1 MSNPWNTSGIQPD
14 NSPWTKP
21 GDDSQR
27 DTPGGQNPWSN
38 PQETVPPTMG
48 WRPAHPQ
55 PPENTADL
63 NPVATSSPRNNRI
76 GGFLIGLISILA
88 LTIIGLVAWL
98 FLSGRMGDTP
108 VNSASP
114 DAVPVVTTSESDK
127 AEPAQD
133 SSADNVSPER
143 QVQPDQPTMPPA
155 QSTEVAPAPNSPQA
169 SARSVERRTT
179 AQSPAVAIPSAA
191 QQAGLTAN
199 GWSDN
204 AATRCGGNQNLIY
217 AGRDNDAWIT
227 VCESGGQ
234 MTYRSDIFGGTLTA
248 TVDPNRSNPA
258 AGQFYINAS
267 PSIIEVVGGGVEVY
281 QGGSLV
287 AEKSFPSAW
296 VLY

>member
-1 MSNPWNTSGIQPD
+1 MTNPWNDIGNQPD
-14 NSPWTKP
+14 NNPP
-21 GDDSQR
+21 GDH
-27 DTPGGQNPWSN
+27 NPWGS
-38 PQETVPPTMG
+38 PQDAAPPTMG
-48 WRPAHPQ
+48 WLPAHPQ

-76 GGFLIGLISILA
+76 GGFLIGLISILT

-108 VNSASP
+108 VNSTSP
-114 DAVPVVTTSESDK
+114 DAVTVVATSESEK
-127 AEPAQD
+127 AEPTQD
-133 SSADNVSPER
+133 SSVDNAAPER
-143 QVQPDQPTMPPA
+143 QVQPDRPTVPSA
-155 QSTEVAPAPNSPQA
+155 QSTDAATAPNSPQA
-169 SARSVERRTT
+169 SARSVERRAT

-191 QQAGLTAN
+191 QQAGLTPN

-204 AATRCGGNQNLIY
+204 AATRCGGNQNLVY

-248 TVDPNRSNPA
+248 AVDPSRSNPA